1 LTGFLKENAYP
12 KEKVIPENIVSPEE
26 KVGIDDLS
34 IYVPALF
41 LSAAGEFSDLRG
53 IDSAK
58 LTKGIGIE
66 RMAIPDAHEDA
77 ATMAAMSLLELMQ
90 RNDLTPKEIGKIY
103 IGTESGV
110 DEAKAIG
117 TYVIGMMEKIFGKG
131 AFQDCCTVEFKS
143 ACIATTLALE
153 SMSFWAAAEEDDL
166 VGVVI
171 ASDIAKYP
179 LRSPGE
185 YTQGAGSVSLL
196 IKRRPRLISL
206 EGNYGFFTRDEN
218 DFFRPLGACN
228 AVVNGKHSN
237 QCYLDAVQGAFD
249 AFAKRSRKRGLI
261 IPETGECITDYVSH
275 LIFHIP
281 YPRMAEYA
289 ASAIFRHEWRGLPR
303 WNAIEAEIGEE
314 PKVGAYTHVDDFLA
328 AEADFMKR
336 FARSNPFLEAF
347 KSKVKET
354 TMISCQV
361 GNIYTGSI
369 YLGLASLIEQQKL
382 KPGERVCFGAYG
394 SGCSAL
400 VFSGLVQR
408 EASLIPLRD
417 IEKKLNDRTQ
427 ISLEEYEKLHEGKM
441 ERSLLPPS
449 QEFALVGIDRQG
461 YRHYDYVE

>member
-1 LTGFLKENAYP
+1 MTGFPGNRANPNKIAISENT
-12 KEKVIPENIVSPEE
+12 VSPDED
-26 KVGIDDLS
+26 VGIDDLS

-58 LTKGIGIE
+58 VTRGIGIE

-90 RNDLTPKEIGKIY
+90 RNDLPPNKIGKIY

-153 SMSFWAAAEEDDL
+153 SMSFWTAAEEDDL

-179 LRSPGE
+179 LHSPGE

-218 DFFRPLGACN
+218 DFFRPIGECN

-237 QCYLDAVQGAFD
+237 QCYLDAMQGAFD
-249 AFAKRSRKRGLI
+249 VFAKRSRKKGLI
-261 IPETGECITDYVSH
+261 LPETGECITDYVSH

-281 YPRMAEYA
+281 YPRMVEYA

-303 WNAIEAEIGEE
+303 WNAVEAEIGEE
-314 PKVGAYTHVDDFLA
+314 PKAKAYAIQDDFLA
-328 AEADFMKR
+328 AEADFIKR
-336 FARSNPFLEAF
+336 FARSSPFQKAF
-347 KSKVKET
+347 KAKVKDT
-354 TMISCQV
+354 TMISRQV

-369 YLGLASLIEQQKL
+369 YLGLASLIEKQRL
-382 KPGERVCFGAYG
+382 RPGERVCFGAYG

-417 IEKKLNDRTQ
+417 IEKKLNDRMQ
-427 ISLEEYEKLHEGKM
+427 ISLDEYEKLHEGKM
-441 ERSLLPPS
+441 EQSLLQPS

-461 YRHYDYVE
+461 YRHYDYIE